1 MAFLLKPDF
10 TKIDSGVFLGALGQS
25 FYSLSIAMGCI
36 CTFASYFSRQT
47 NLLNTAVQVSV
58 VDTMVAVLAG
68 LMIFPAAFS
77 VGVNPD
83 SGHSL
88 IFITLPNVFNHA
100 FSSMPIVGWLVALM
114 FYALLSLAALTSLI
128 SLHEVSTA
136 FFHEELHV
144 SRRRG
149 ALLVT
154 VSTCVIGAF
163 CSLSLGPMDSLQLGG
178 KSLFDLFDFV
188 TGQIMLPVG
197 GFLTCLFMG
206 WYVPKKLIKDE
217 FTNGGT
223 VSAAFYGVY
232 LFAIRFVCPV
242 CIAAIFLHQF
252 GII

>member
-1 MAFLLKPDF
+1 
-10 TKIDSGVFLGALGQS
+10 
-25 FYSLSIAMGCI
+25 
-36 CTFASYFSRQT
+36 
-47 NLLNTAVQVSV
+47 
-58 VDTMVAVLAG
+58 
-68 LMIFPAAFS
+68 
-77 VGVNPD
+77 
-83 SGHSL
+83 
-88 IFITLPNVFNHA
+88 
-100 FSSMPIVGWLVALM
+100 
-114 FYALLSLAALTSLI
+114 
-128 SLHEVSTA
+128 
-136 FFHEELHV
+136 
-144 SRRRG
+144 
-149 ALLVT
+149 
-154 VSTCVIGAF
+154 
-163 CSLSLGPMDSLQLGG
+163 LGG